1 MSVDVDIQKFL
12 SQIHW
17 QFNRKMYEHICT
29 RFRMHI
35 FTNAHHVNFNELLL
49 MIFLY
54 FPIQYMFERERPPTT
69 RTHTPANSIGPYS
82 LPKCCIQNDV
92 HRNDDSFLRIP
103 LNIEFNSFVA
113 TIQVWPTYQ
122 LTNQP
127 LDQAN
132 SNWKKLLI
140 KSLIFHAFW

>member
-1 MSVDVDIQKFL
+1 MSVDVDIQKFHP
-12 SQIHW
+12 QIHW
-17 QFNRKMYEHICT
+17 QCNRKTYEHICS
-29 RFRMHI
+29 RFCMHI

-49 MIFLY
+49 MVFLF
-54 FPIQYMFERERPPTT
+54 FPSSKCLSASDRPL
-69 RTHTPANSIGPYS
+69 RAQTPANSIGSNS

-140 KSLIFHAFW
+140 KSLIFQAFW